1 MAIRAAVAAKGVA
14 GVSLIT
20 DASFGAGL
28 GPGVYDTPWG
38 YPVEA
43 KPGNAPR
50 IADPSHPNHGALAGS
65 ALTMNQGM
73 SNLLKWIDRPEEDI
87 WAMGTSSPA
96 RVLGISDRGKLEPG
110 MRADLVL
117 WNDDEALTPAA
128 VWVGGRKIL

>member
-1 MAIRAAVAAKGVA
+1 MAIRAAITANGIE

-28 GPGVYDTPWG
+28 GPGIYDTPWG

-50 IADPSHPNHGALAGS
+50 IADPAHPSYGALAGS

-73 SNLLKWIDRPEEDI
+73 ANLLGWLDMPEAQV
-87 WAMGTSSPA
+87 WCMGTKSPA
-96 RVLGISDRGKLEPG
+96 RVVGLTDRGGLEPG

-128 VWVGGRKIL
+128 TWVGGKKVF